1 MNVSGK
7 FDIKLNPLETY
18 AKSKDDIQLGRLS
31 IDKTFH
37 GQLNATSQGEML
49 NAVSPIKGSAG
60 YVALEL
66 VSGELDGKKGSFALQ
81 HYGTMG
87 NGQQNLILE
96 VVPGTGVGE
105 LKGLSGKMAIDIAD
119 GQHLYSF
126 EYELSDVGLKHL

>member
-66 VSGELDGKKGSFALQ
+66 VTGELDCKKGSFALQ

>member
-1 MNVSGK
+1 MNISGK
-7 FDIKLNPLETY
+7 FDIKMNPLESY
-18 AKSKDDIQLGRLS
+18 AKSKDDIQLGRMS

-66 VSGELDGKKGSFALQ
+66 VTGELEGKAGSFALQ
-81 HYGTMG
+81 HFGTMG

-105 LKGLSGKMAIDIAD
+105 LKGLSGKMTIDMQD

-126 EYELSDVGLKHL
+126 EYEFNYAG